1 MNTYDTLCVGCW
13 REKLCHEDMEY
24 CDEYLERVEELEGED
39 E

>member
-13 REKLCHEDMEY
+13 REKLCHEDLEY
-24 CDEYLERVEELEGED
+24 CEAYLEMEGED